1 MSYRFMRVLVMF
13 DLPVLTSEQ
22 KREYREF
29 RRFLIKSGFLMLQE
43 SVYCKLVLNKTTAD
57 TVLSNIEKNK
67 PPEGIVQVLVITE
80 KQFSNMKLIVGN
92 LKKDIIDTDE
102 RIVII

>member
-13 DLPVLTSEQ
+13 DLPILTSEQ

>member
-1 MSYRFMRVLVMF
+1 MRVLVMF
-13 DLPVLTSEQ
+13 DLPILTSEQ